1 MLFQNAIADARS
13 ELGDTY
19 EGSYSYTS
27 ADMLRYAVDGV
38 REAWSMRPSLKYD
51 TSTGALYDPA
61 VALPTAENETHFT
74 LPLPEEKQYALP
86 YYIIFRCLSRD
97 VTDAGNANAAN
108 IAKAR
113 FDQIVMG

>member
-1 MLFQNAIADARS
+1 MLFQTAIADARS

-19 EGSYSYTS
+19 EGSYSYTP

-38 REAWSMRPSLKYD
+38 REAWSMRPSLKYN

-61 VALPTAENETHFT
+61 TVLPSTINEEHYE
-74 LPLPEEKQYALP
+74 LPLPEEKQYALQ

-97 VTDAGNANAAN
+97 VTDAGNANAAT